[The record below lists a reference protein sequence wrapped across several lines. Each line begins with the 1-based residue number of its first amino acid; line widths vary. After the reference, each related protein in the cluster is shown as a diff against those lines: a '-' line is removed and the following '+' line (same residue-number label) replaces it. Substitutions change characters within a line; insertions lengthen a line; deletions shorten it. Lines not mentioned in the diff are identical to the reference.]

1 MTGPSRIDHPETT
14 MRTVERLALV
24 IIAVVVAL
32 LVLRDVPFA
41 RTADARSMMLSDEP
55 VIAVCAI
62 PALVN
67 ELMQSDRFL
76 PERTRV
82 EEEGQAELRQLRD
95 EANRIRDEVR
105 ERGPDDPGAQE
116 GIRRF
121 RNLAE
126 KIARSE
132 GELAQR
138 LQRLT
143 AEHLGQCYDLARSS
157 AVAVAEDLGF
167 EYVIASGSADEELNR
182 QVPEVLLRQITARP
196 MLKAPEEADIT
207 ADVRD
212 DLNLE

>member
-1 MTGPSRIDHPETT
+1 

-24 IIAVVVAL
+24 IVAAVVAL
-32 LVLRDVPFA
+32 LVLRDIPFA
-41 RTADARSMMLSDEP
+41 RSADAHSMMLADEP

-62 PALVN
+62 PTLVN

-82 EEEGQAELRQLRD
+82 EEEGQAELQGLRD

-105 ERGPDDPGAQE
+105 ERGPDDPAAQNS
-116 GIRRF
+116 IRRF
-121 RNLAE
+121 RALAE
-126 KIARSE
+126 QIAR
-132 GELAQR
+132 GENQLALR

-143 AEHLGQCYDLARSS
+143 AEHLGQCYELARSS
-157 AVAVAEDLGF
+157 AIAVAEDLGF
-167 EYVIASGSADEELNR
+167 EYVIASGSSDEELNR